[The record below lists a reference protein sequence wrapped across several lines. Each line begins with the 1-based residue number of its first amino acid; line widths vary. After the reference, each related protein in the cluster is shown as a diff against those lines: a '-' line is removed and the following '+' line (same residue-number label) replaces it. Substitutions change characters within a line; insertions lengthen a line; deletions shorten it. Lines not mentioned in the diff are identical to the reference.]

1 MTGAL
6 QEAEDKANRLGKTKG
21 KLESTVQDVSI
32 CSMHCLVPTFMII
45 THNFNFIVLLCSSH

>member
-21 KLESTVQDVSI
+21 KLESSVQDVSI
-32 CSMHCLVPTFMII
+32 CYY
-45 THNFNFIVLLCSSH
+45 IVRLATLIFPPDSRRSS